1 VGIWFAP
8 CPRFPLSAFQ
18 FFPYSSFVQRQR
30 LLGIAFFTGTVAE
43 AVERHG
49 KTGGYVVIPAAPALL
64 KLNYDEGYRKAMQN
78 ADLAL
83 ADSGLLVL
91 MAQMATGA
99 RLRKISGLSYFKELF
114 EHGGLQE
121 SRSAFWIFASDNAK
135 EKATRWLGDRG
146 FQLEERQCFVAA
158 AAASSSQDYAILVR
172 LEEEKPKHV
181 LIAMA
186 GGGQEKLA
194 LYLRDYL
201 LYRPSIHC
209 IGAALDLLSGEER
222 AIPEW
227 AERIH
232 LGWVLRLVAQPRMF
246 FPRIGIAFA
255 LVRMVFKY
263 RSELPPLKKRWSD
276 V

>member
-1 VGIWFAP
+1 M
-8 CPRFPLSAFQ
+8 
-18 FFPYSSFVQRQR
+18 QRER
-30 LLGIAFFTGTVAE
+30 VLGISFFTGTVAD
-43 AVERHG
+43 AVERHVAS
-49 KTGGYVVIPAAPALL
+49 GGYVVIPAAPALL
-64 KLNYDEGYRKAMQN
+64 KLNYDEEYRRALQS

-91 MAQMATGA
+91 LARVAIGA
-99 RLRKISGLSYFKELF
+99 KLRKISGIAYFKHLF
-114 EHGGLQE
+114 EQGGIQKNQN
-121 SRSAFWIFASDNAK
+121 AFWIFASDHAK
-135 EKATRWLGDRG
+135 EKAARWMGDRG
-146 FQLEERQCFVAA
+146 FQLEDRNCFVLSAPP
-158 AAASSSQDYAILVR
+158 SSSQDYAILVR

-181 LIAMA
+181 VIAMA

-227 AERIH
+227 AERSH
-232 LGWVLRLVAQPRMF
+232 LGWLIRLFAQPRMF
-246 FPRIGIAFA
+246 FPRIGIALA
-255 LVRMVFKY
+255 LARMVFKY
-263 RSELPPLKKRWSD
+263 RSELPPLKKRWED